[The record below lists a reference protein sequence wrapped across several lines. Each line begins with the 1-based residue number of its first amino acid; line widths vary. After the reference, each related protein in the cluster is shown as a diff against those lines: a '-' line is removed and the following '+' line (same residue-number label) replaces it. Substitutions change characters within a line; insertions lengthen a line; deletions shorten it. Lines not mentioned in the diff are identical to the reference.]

1 MTKNTEKNKKVWVR
15 PQLTRLGKIADV
27 AGAQI
32 VNNNGASPNLRS

>member
-1 MTKNTEKNKKVWVR
+1 MTKKFDKNKKVWVR

-27 AGAQI
+27 AGSQV